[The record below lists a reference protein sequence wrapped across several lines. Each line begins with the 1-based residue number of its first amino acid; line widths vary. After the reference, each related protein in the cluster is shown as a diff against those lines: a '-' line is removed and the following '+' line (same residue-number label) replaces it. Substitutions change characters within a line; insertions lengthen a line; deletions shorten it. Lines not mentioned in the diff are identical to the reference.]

1 MIKISKKHEAPDL
14 TQGNITASVI
24 LFSLPLIISS
34 ILQIL
39 YHSVD
44 TFFVGHFMGTN
55 HLAGVSVGG
64 PVIQLTVMV
73 LGGLSSGVSV
83 VIAHYKGAR

>member
-1 MIKISKKHEAPDL
+1 MLFKNTDVINRSEWNERFDKDFKKHETPDL

-44 TFFVGHFMGTN
+44 TFLSGT
-55 HLAGVSVGG
+55 LWGRTIWPAC
-64 PVIQLTVMV
+64 Q
-73 LGGLSSGVSV
+73 
-83 VIAHYKGAR
+83 